1 MWEILIIV
9 PLVLLL
15 AGVPIFA
22 LLLITALLALYA
34 SGLQTDVMP
43 VLLFGGLDSYPLVA
57 IPLFILAGE
66 IMGRGGIAKRIITWV
81 LAVVGG
87 VRGSLAL
94 TTIASSELFGAIS
107 GSAVATVAAV
117 GRLLLP
123 ALREGGYGEHF
134 AVSLV
139 AASGAIAI
147 VIPPS
152 IAMILYAVAAQQ
164 SVTTLFL
171 AGILPAL
178 FIGAVD
184 SLYVLA
190 YARRKGVPATARID
204 WGTLAAATRDASWA
218 FGAPI
223 IIFGGIYGGAFTP
236 TEAAGI
242 AVVYSA
248 LVSVYGY
255 KDTTWQDIWAI
266 TVSSA
271 EVNGQIL
278 IIVAAASVYSWFVT
292 TSGFPNGLFTLISNW
307 HLGSIQILMVFNVLL
322 LLVGSVVEP
331 PAAILVL
338 TPLFAPLLQSMGV
351 NLIHLGIIMTVN
363 LSIGMYLPPMGLN
376 ILAAHSLF
384 GVPLRQLFVGVI
396 PFVLINFLALLVI
409 TFVPALSLAFLK

>member
-9 PLVLLL
+9 PLALLL
-15 AGVPIFA
+15 IGMPIFA
-22 LLLITALLALYA
+22 LLLITALLALRA

-57 IPLFILAGE
+57 IPLFVFAGE
-66 IMGRGGIAKRIITWV
+66 IMGRGGIAKRIIAWV
-81 LAVVGG
+81 LAIVGG
-87 VRGSLAL
+87 IRGSLAL

-107 GSAVATVAAV
+107 GSAVACVAAV
-117 GRLLLP
+117 GRLLMP
-123 ALREGGYGEHF
+123 ALREGKYDERF

-152 IAMILYAVAAQQ
+152 IAIILYAVAAQQ

-171 AGILPAL
+171 AGLLPAL

-184 SLYVLA
+184 SLYVLV
-190 YARRKGVPATARID
+190 YARRHRIPATARFD
-204 WGTLAAATRDASWA
+204 WRTVAAATKDASWA
-218 FGAPI
+218 FGAPL
-223 IIFGGIYGGAFTP
+223 IIFGGIYGGVFTP

-255 KDTTWQDIWAI
+255 KDATWLDIWNIMLYA
-266 TVSSA
+266 A
-271 EVNGQIL
+271 EVNAQIL
-278 IIVAAASVYSWFVT
+278 IIVAAASVYSWFLT
-292 TSGFPNGLFTLISNW
+292 TSGLPTALFTLISDW
-307 HLGSIQILMVFNVLL
+307 HLGATQILVVFNILL

-338 TPLFAPLLQSMGV
+338 TPLFAPLVQSLGV
-351 NLIHLGIIMTVN
+351 NLVHFGIIMAVN

-384 GVPLRQLFVGVI
+384 GVPLRLLFVGVI
-396 PFVLINFLALLVI
+396 PFVLINFAALLVI
-409 TFVPALSLAFLK
+409 TFFPPLSLALLK